1 MQGQSDGS
9 EEDSVVR
16 TPFPTRT
23 HRCGSLSASDAG
35 SRVVLSGWLL
45 NKRKGRVCSFFP
57 LKDPSGTVQLIVDNT
72 DAFSDA
78 LSQVPV
84 ESVVSIQ
91 GSVLLR
97 PSDARR
103 SGPGGDIDIK
113 VHSFVLLNPATQLP
127 FVPSGHNLPNEDYR
141 LRYRYLDLR
150 RSSLSDN
157 LKRRA
162 NVAHLVRNVLHE
174 NGFLDV
180 ETPLLVRSSP
190 EGAKEY
196 LVPTQVSNDSD
207 SPNFFALAQ
216 SPQQPKQLL
225 ICSGAVDR
233 YYQIAKCFRDEDG
246 RKDRQ
251 PEFTQIDMEMAFVS
265 WGSQEDTTASPS
277 SDAWRMGGVEVRNI
291 IETIVKDI
299 WQQFKGVTLPN
310 RFKVM
315 TYFDAMRRFGS
326 DKPDTR
332 FGLEISD
339 ITQALPPEMQTM
351 LRESDEIVECIVL
364 RHREEPSFLSV
375 SPKCKTESFA
385 EFVPVNVKTV
395 QTWLNRSR
403 IVPQMSEALDASEV
417 GALSEKLGISPGD
430 GLWLARRSRIATG
443 GSTVL
448 GRQRLNLLE
457 ATIDQEKF
465 VLPDSPNFLWVTEFP
480 LFTPELELNR
490 KWSSTHHPF
499 TAPMWQDVEALFNG
513 EIESVRGQHYD
524 LVLNGVEIGG
534 GSVRVHDAAMQEY
547 IFTDILKFSVEE
559 RKPFNH
565 LLQALRCG
573 APPHGGIALGFDR
586 LMAILCN
593 SSSIRDVIAFP
604 KTSSGT
610 DMLFESPAP
619 VPDYTLRQYG
629 LGRYRQVSEV
639 HDAETTLRSFDDSE
653 RRE

>member
-1 MQGQSDGS
+1 MFPSRSIGAFSPIAVCLHSLFYFQFSLFLA
-9 EEDSVVR
+9 
-16 TPFPTRT
+16 PFPSRT
-23 HRCGSLSASDAG
+23 HRCAALSAADAG

-45 NKRKGRVCSFFP
+45 NKRKGRLCSFFP
-57 LKDPSGTVQLIVDNT
+57 LKDPSGSVQLIVDNS

-84 ESVVSIQ
+84 ESVVLVQ

-97 PSDARR
+97 PQDARR
-103 SGPGGDIDIK
+103 DGPGGDIDIK
-113 VHSFVLLNPATQLP
+113 VHSFILLNPATQLP

-150 RSSLSDN
+150 RPSLADN
-157 LKRRA
+157 IKRRA
-162 NVAHLVRNVLHE
+162 NVAHLVRNILHD
-174 NGFLDV
+174 NGFHDV
-180 ETPLLVRSSP
+180 ETPLLLRSSP

-207 SPNFFALAQ
+207 PPNFFALAQ

-265 WGSQEDTTASPS
+265 WGTQGDTTASPS
-277 SDAWRMGGVEVRNI
+277 TDVWRMGGVEVRDI
-291 IETIVKDI
+291 IETIIKKI
-299 WQQFKGVTLPN
+299 WHQFKAVTLPDS
-310 RFKVM
+310 FKVM
-315 TYFDAMRRFGS
+315 TYFDAMNRFGS

-332 FGLEISD
+332 FGLEAN
-339 ITQALPPEMQTM
+339 ITQALPSGIQAV
-351 LRESDEIVECIVL
+351 LRENGEIVECIVL
-364 RHREEPSFLSV
+364 RQREEPAFLSV
-375 SPKCKTESFA
+375 SPKCKTEPFA
-385 EFVPVNVKTV
+385 EFVPVNAKTI

-403 IVPQMSEALDASEV
+403 VVPQISEALDASQV
-417 GALSEKLGISPGD
+417 AALTEKLGISPGD
-430 GLWLARRSRIATG
+430 GFWLARRSTIPTG

-457 ATIDQEKF
+457 AAVAQGKF
-465 VLPDSPNFLWVTEFP
+465 VLPDSHNFLWITEFP
-480 LFTPELELNR
+480 LFTPELELDR
-490 KWSSTHHPF
+490 KWTSTHHPF

-524 LVLNGVEIGG
+524 LVLNGVEVGG
-534 GSVRVHDAAMQEY
+534 GLLGLVTCLLNSEVINGYH
-547 IFTDILKFSVEE
+547 KFSAEE
-559 RKPFNH
+559 REPFNH

-586 LMAILCN
+586 LMAILCD

-619 VPDYTLRQYG
+619 IPESTLQQYG
-629 LGRYRQVSEV
+629 LARFQK
-639 HDAETTLRSFDDSE
+639 HTTDLE
-653 RRE
+653 

>member
-1 MQGQSDGS
+1 MRALLRALPHSIPS
-9 EEDSVVR
+9 HVHLPFHR
-16 TPFPTRT
+16 RFLAHCAPFPSRT
-23 HRCGSLSASDAG
+23 HRCAALSAADAG

-45 NKRKGRVCSFFP
+45 NKRKGRLCSFFP
-57 LKDPSGTVQLIVDNT
+57 LKDPSGSVQLIVDNT

-84 ESVVSIQ
+84 ESVVLVQ

-97 PSDARR
+97 PSEARR
-103 SGPGGDIDIK
+103 DGPGGDIDIK
-113 VHSFVLLNPATQLP
+113 VHSFLLLNPATQLP

-150 RSSLSDN
+150 RPSLADN
-157 LKRRA
+157 IKRRA
-162 NVAHLVRNVLHE
+162 NVAHLVRNILHD

-180 ETPLLVRSSP
+180 ETPLLLRSSP

-207 SPNFFALAQ
+207 PPNFFALAQ

-265 WGSQEDTTASPS
+265 WGSQGDTTASPS
-277 SDAWRMGGVEVRNI
+277 TDAWRMGGVEVRDI
-291 IETIVKDI
+291 IETIIKKI
-299 WQQFKGVTLPN
+299 WHQFKGVTLPD

-315 TYFDAMRRFGS
+315 TYFDAMNRFGS

-339 ITQALPPEMQTM
+339 ITQALPSGIQAVLQENG
-351 LRESDEIVECIVL
+351 EIVECIVL
-364 RHREEPSFLSV
+364 RHREEPAFLSV
-375 SPKCKTESFA
+375 SPKCKTEPFA
-385 EFVPVNVKTV
+385 EFVPVNAKTI

-403 IVPQMSEALDASEV
+403 VVPQISEALDASQV
-417 GALSEKLGISPGD
+417 AALTEKLGISPGD

-457 ATIDQEKF
+457 TAVAQGKF
-465 VLPDSPNFLWVTEFP
+465 VLPDSHNFLWITEFP
-480 LFTPELELNR
+480 LFTPELELDR

-524 LVLNGVEIGG
+524 LVLNGVEVGG
-534 GSVRVHDAAMQEY
+534 GSVRVHDADMQEY
-547 IFTDILKFSVEE
+547 IFTDILKFSAEE
-559 RKPFNH
+559 REPFNH

-586 LMAILCN
+586 LMAILCD

-619 VPDYTLRQYG
+619 VPESTLQQYG
-629 LGRYRQVSEV
+629 LARFQK
-639 HDAETTLRSFDDSE
+639 HTTGVE
-653 RRE
+653 

>member
-1 MQGQSDGS
+1 MFTSRSTGAFSPIAPHFRLELTAAQPCPPQMLDLGS
-9 EEDSVVR
+9 SY
-16 TPFPTRT
+16 
-23 HRCGSLSASDAG
+23 
-35 SRVVLSGWLL
+35 
-45 NKRKGRVCSFFP
+45 
-57 LKDPSGTVQLIVDNT
+57 PSGSVQLIVDNT

-84 ESVVSIQ
+84 ESVVLVQ

-97 PSDARR
+97 PSEARR
-103 SGPGGDIDIK
+103 DGPGGDIDIK
-113 VHSFVLLNPATQLP
+113 VHSFLLLNPATQLP

-150 RSSLSDN
+150 RPSLADN
-157 LKRRA
+157 IKRRA
-162 NVAHLVRNVLHE
+162 NVAHLVRNILHD

-180 ETPLLVRSSP
+180 ETPLLLRSSP

-207 SPNFFALAQ
+207 PPNFFALAQ

-265 WGSQEDTTASPS
+265 WGSQGDTTASPS
-277 SDAWRMGGVEVRNI
+277 TDAWRMGGVEVRDI
-291 IETIVKDI
+291 IETIIKKI
-299 WQQFKGVTLPN
+299 WHQFKGVTLPD

-315 TYFDAMRRFGS
+315 TYFDAMNRFGS

-332 FGLEISD
+332 FGLEAN
-339 ITQALPPEMQTM
+339 ITQALPSGIQAVLQENG
-351 LRESDEIVECIVL
+351 EIVECIVL
-364 RHREEPSFLSV
+364 RHREEPAFLSV
-375 SPKCKTESFA
+375 SPKCKTEPFA
-385 EFVPVNVKTV
+385 EFVPVNAKTI

-403 IVPQMSEALDASEV
+403 VVPQISEALDASQV
-417 GALSEKLGISPGD
+417 AALTEKLGISPGD

-457 ATIDQEKF
+457 TAVAQGKF
-465 VLPDSPNFLWVTEFP
+465 VLPDSHNFLWITEFP
-480 LFTPELELNR
+480 LFTPELELDR

-513 EIESVRGQHYD
+513 GIESVRGQHYD
-524 LVLNGVEIGG
+524 LVLNGVEVGG
-534 GSVRVHDAAMQEY
+534 GSVRVHDADMQEY
-547 IFTDILKFSVEE
+547 IFTDILKFSAEE
-559 RKPFNH
+559 REPFNH

-586 LMAILCN
+586 LMAILCD

-619 VPDYTLRQYG
+619 VPESTLQQYG
-629 LGRYRQVSEV
+629 LARFQK
-639 HDAETTLRSFDDSE
+639 HTTGVE
-653 RRE
+653 